1 MNSFRGSQNP
11 KERDPEESK
20 RTAGAVSRRDGKV
33 PRECYPVHA
42 DDVRESLKLAF
53 EAVKHLTT
61 LNAGSFVLL
70 ATFLTDIFPEELTR
84 GDKILV
90 GSAFLCFAGSL
101 VFSAFSM
108 WRLATLMR
116 SRREYARKKKK
127 IRWNIANP
135 SGSYV
140 LGLLFFGTAVLAN
153 VFYGGDKADNVRT
166 VPLLEI
172 PRVLFVSLVI
182 VILAT
187 ALLFAIPL
195 WKGRKRDQKVEYKVL
210 YPSHKDLGTLP
221 PKEFI
226 EFVDP
231 SSPDESG

>member
-11 KERDPEESK
+11 EERDPGESK
-20 RTAGAVSRRDGKV
+20 RATGAVTGHEGKV
-33 PRECYPVHA
+33 PIECYPVHA
-42 DDVRESLKLAF
+42 DDVREGLKLAF

-70 ATFLTDIFPEELTR
+70 ATFLKDIFHGELAR

-90 GSAFLCFAGSL
+90 GSAFLCFAASL

-116 SRREYARKKKK
+116 SRREYETKKTK

-135 SGSYV
+135 SGFYV

-153 VFYGGDKADNVRT
+153 VFYGDKVDNVPH

-172 PRVLFVSLVI
+172 PWVLFVPLVI
-182 VILAT
+182 FTLAT
-187 ALLFAIPL
+187 ALSFAIRL
-195 WKGRKRDQKVEYKVL
+195 WRGRNRDKKVVYNVL
-210 YPSHKDLGTLP
+210 YPSHGELGTLP
-221 PKEFI
+221 PKEVI
-226 EFVDP
+226 GYADAH
-231 SSPDESG
+231 SADESE